1 MLQYFLM
8 VLSFSLYVAICN
20 IWQGL
25 CDRLGKKFYTEYL
38 GSGGRCGMAKRHAPR
53 TATLT
58 NRERGKMKEM
68 REMKEKPTPDP
79 LTGGEQQRRKN
90 NCQLPPAF

>member
-1 MLQYFLM
+1 
-8 VLSFSLYVAICN
+8 
-20 IWQGL
+20 
-25 CDRLGKKFYTEYL
+25 
-38 GSGGRCGMAKRHAPR
+38 MAKRHAPR

-68 REMKEKPTPDP
+68 REMKEKSTPNP